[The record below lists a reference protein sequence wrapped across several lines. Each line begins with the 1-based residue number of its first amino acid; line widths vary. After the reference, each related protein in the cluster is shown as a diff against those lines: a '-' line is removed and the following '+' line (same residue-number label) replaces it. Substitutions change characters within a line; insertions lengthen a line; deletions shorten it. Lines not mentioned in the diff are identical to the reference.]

1 MYMGFVFGG
10 ANTDDD
16 DAVLNPAEAGLPG
29 SATSVGGVAVASKYP
44 INNPLNTTII
54 FFIHPISNL

>member
-1 MYMGFVFGG
+1 
-10 ANTDDD
+10 
-16 DAVLNPAEAGLPG
+16 
-29 SATSVGGVAVASKYP
+29 VGGVAVASKYP